1 MQTTLDNSHL
11 RRRVQYGRKV
21 IPYQLRFSTRKTL
34 GIEVWPDQTVIA
46 IAPNGADEDAV
57 DAKILKRASWILKQQ
72 QDFEAFLPILPAHKY
87 TSGES
92 FCYLGRQYKLRIFK
106 AKREQVRMQRGQI
119 QVSLP
124 DRADTTTVKTM
135 LDAWFRHRA
144 ELVIAELWP
153 KCVAKVERHG
163 IEAKTYQLRKMK
175 TRWGSCGK
183 KGIILLNPELISA
196 PKQCIE
202 YLIIHELCHLKH
214 YNHGAEFFELL
225 SVLVPDWE
233 ALRNKLNQ
241 GARL

>member
-1 MQTTLDNSHL
+1 MTEIHSISRRSIRFGNKRIHFEL
-11 RRRVQYGRKV
+11 RA
-21 IPYQLRFSTRKTL
+21 SDRKTL
-34 GIEVWPDQTVIA
+34 GIEVHPDQSVVA
-46 IAPNGADEDAV
+46 IAPNGSSDEAIDE
-57 DAKILKRASWILKQQ
+57 KILKRASWILKQQ

-92 FCYLGRQYKLRIFK
+92 FRYLGRQYKLRIFK
-106 AKREQVRMQRGQI
+106 ARTERVRMQRGQI

-124 DRADTTTVKTM
+124 DRTDTATVKTM

-183 KGIILLNPELISA
+183 NGIILLNPELISA

-233 ALRNKLNQ
+233 VKREKLNI
-241 GARL
+241 GVRND